1 MGVYRRAF
9 SYIAI
14 SCLSVIMVL
23 PLIWMLFSSL
33 KTTDEIF
40 QVPLTWI
47 PKSFQWSNFTK
58 ALELAPFGL
67 YISNSIITALC
78 IVFLQIILSSMLAY
92 ALTQWKFKGKK
103 LIFNSILV
111 TYMLPSAATYVP
123 SYVIVAKLQL
133 LDTLTGIVIS
143 SMASVFAIFILHQA
157 FLQIPKELIE
167 AARSD
172 GATDLMILTRI
183 VMPMSK
189 STIFTVSLISFVQT
203 YNSYLW
209 PSLLINSE
217 EKYLITVG
225 LNRFFTTQGTFA
237 DQWPLIMAANVL
249 AVVPLL
255 LIFITFQ
262 KWFIKGISDNGLKG

>member
-23 PLIWMLFSSL
+23 PLIWMLLSSL

>member
-1 MGVYRRAF
+1 MGMYRRAF

-23 PLIWMLFSSL
+23 PLIWMLLSSL

-183 VMPMSK
+183 MMPMSK